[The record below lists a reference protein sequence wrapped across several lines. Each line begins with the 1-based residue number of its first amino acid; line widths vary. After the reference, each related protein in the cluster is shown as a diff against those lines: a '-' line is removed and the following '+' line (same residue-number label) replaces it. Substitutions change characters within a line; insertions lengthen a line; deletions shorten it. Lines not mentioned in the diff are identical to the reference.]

1 MAFTLVSY
9 NILRGGY
16 GREDALASVIRASN
30 ADLVVLQEATSPR
43 VVGRLAQAVGMAQ
56 WMARRG
62 SSLAF
67 MSRHPVRSYRWVRPA
82 WAQHAILELVPQS
95 GLMVFGVHLSAVHS
109 NWTEWRRV
117 REVRGLL
124 AMVKVE
130 AHDVH
135 VVTGDFN
142 TLAPGEALD
151 LSRLP
156 ARLRAVT
163 WLTGN
168 RIRWKTVALMLE
180 AGYVDLF
187 RMVEPDGRGYTFP
200 TTDPH
205 LRLDYAFMPAR
216 DAVRLRSCKVL
227 RPEAA
232 GTASDHLPLETSIEL
247 GTLAS
252 SLQSG
257 AAEERIHEIP

>member
-1 MAFTLVSY
+1 MAFNLVTY
-9 NILRGGY
+9 NILRGGN
-16 GREDALASVIRASN
+16 GREDALASVIRAAN
-30 ADLVVLQEATSPR
+30 ADLVVLQEATSPD
-43 VVGRLAQAVGMAQ
+43 VVARLAKDTGMAQ

-67 MSRHPVRSYRWVRPA
+67 MSRQPVLSYRWVRPG
-82 WAQHAILELVPQS
+82 WAQHAILELVPQD

-117 REVRGLL
+117 KEVRGLL

-200 TTDPH
+200 TRDPH

-216 DAVRLRSCKVL
+216 DAARLLHCRVLRS
-227 RPEAA
+227 EAA
-232 GTASDHLPLETSIEL
+232 ETASDHLPLETSIEL
-247 GTLAS
+247 GVLAS
-252 SLQSG
+252 ALQSNRV
-257 AAEERIHEIP
+257 EESLHEIP

>member
-1 MAFTLVSY
+1 
-9 NILRGGY
+9 
-16 GREDALASVIRASN
+16 
-30 ADLVVLQEATSPR
+30 
-43 VVGRLAQAVGMAQ
+43 MAQ

-67 MSRHPVRSYRWVRPA
+67 MSRLPVLSYRWVRPT
-82 WAQHAILELVPQS
+82 WAQHAILELVPQN

-117 REVRGLL
+117 KEVRGLL

-135 VVTGDFN
+135 VVAGDFN
-142 TLAPGEALD
+142 TLAPGEVLD
-151 LSRLP
+151 LARLP

-168 RIRWKTVALMLE
+168 RIRWKTISLMLE
-180 AGYVDLF
+180 AGYVDAF
-187 RMVEPDGRGYTFP
+187 RVVEPDGRGYTFP

-216 DAVRLRSCKVL
+216 DAVRLRSCRVL
-227 RPEAA
+227 RSEAA
-232 GTASDHLPLETSIEL
+232 GTASDHLPLETSIEM
-247 GTLAS
+247 GDLAPALHS
-252 SLQSG
+252 
-257 AAEERIHEIP
+257 